1 MKKVAV
7 LIADIFD
14 ENELVYP
21 LYRLKEDFEVHLV
34 GDEKDKVYKGK
45 SGFEKTSTHAAKE
58 IKADDYAGILIPG
71 GYSPD
76 KMRGSEALK
85 HFVKD
90 MDAQKKP
97 IAAICHAGWMLT
109 SCCEVEGKTLTSTP
123 AIQDDMKHA
132 GVNWVNEA
140 LAVDGHLITA
150 RMPDDMPGFVKEFVR
165 QVEG

>member
-14 ENELVYP
+14 ENELIYP
-21 LYRLKEDFEVHLV
+21 LYRLMEDFEVHLI
-34 GDEKDKVYKGK
+34 GDEKDTVYKGK
-45 SGFEKTSTHAAKE
+45 TDFTKKSTHAAKDV
-58 IKADDYAGILIPG
+58 KADDYAGVLIPG

-76 KMRGSEALK
+76 KMRGSEGMVQ
-85 HFVKD
+85 FVKD

-109 SCCEVEGKTLTSTP
+109 SCCDVKGKTLTSTP

-132 GVNWVNEA
+132 GVNWVNEP

-150 RMPDDMPGFVKEFVR
+150 RKPDDMPGFVKEFVR
-165 QVEG
+165 QIEG

>member
-1 MKKVAV
+1 MKKVAI
-7 LIADIFD
+7 LIADLFD

-21 LYRLKEDFEVHLV
+21 LYRLMEDFEVHLL
-34 GDEKDKVYKGK
+34 GDEKDKAYKGK
-45 SGFEKTSTHAAKE
+45 SDFEKKSTHAAKD
-58 IKADDYAGILIPG
+58 ANPDDYAGVLIPG

-76 KMRGSEALK
+76 KMRGSEDLK
-85 HFVKD
+85 AFVKK
-90 MDAQKKP
+90 MDQQKKP

-109 SCCEVEGKTLTSTP
+109 SCCEVDGKTLTSTP

-132 GVNWVNEA
+132 GVNWVNEP

-165 QVEG
+165 QVES

>member
-14 ENELVYP
+14 ENELIYP
-21 LYRLKEDFEVHLV
+21 LYRLMEDFEVHLV
-34 GDEKDKVYKGK
+34 GDEKDKAYQAK
-45 SGFEKTSTHAAKE
+45 SGFEKKSTHAAKE
-58 IKADDYAGILIPG
+58 VRAEDYAGVMIPG

-76 KMRGSEALK
+76 KMRNSEAMK
-85 HFVKD
+85 QFVKD

-109 SCCEVEGKTLTSTP
+109 SCCDVKGKTLTSTP
-123 AIQDDMKHA
+123 TIQDDMKHA

-150 RMPDDMPGFVKEFVR
+150 RRPDDMPDFIKEFVR
-165 QVEG
+165 QIES